1 MRHHIIRRLTQAG
14 AGKPYISTE
23 ETTMSRITRRAL
35 LMGCTVPALA
45 SYAWAQPAYPSRPI
59 RILVGFGAGGGV
71 DTLARIYGQKLSE
84 LLNTP
89 VIVENKP
96 GASELQA
103 VLPLIK
109 AQPDGYTLWMSSAS
123 GLARNPSVRND
134 LPYDPLKNLTFIGR
148 VADIEALIVVRPGLA
163 VNSVA
168 ELIRFAK
175 ANPGKLNYGSAG
187 VGASNHLWTEQ
198 LKMLTQTDMVHVPYK
213 SDADVARE
221 LAGGTLD
228 VALAI
233 PTFAVP
239 FVKDGRIR
247 AIGVTGPQRLDALPE
262 VPRLDESGVA
272 ELRGLGSY
280 LFYGLVGPTGLPAEV
295 VQKLSDGLN
304 RISRMPE
311 TVQTLQGLHYRAT
324 SGSPAE
330 ARQTI
335 ENEVRRWKEIGK
347 TVKIST

>member
-1 MRHHIIRRLTQAG
+1 MH
-14 AGKPYISTE
+14 K
-23 ETTMSRITRRAL
+23 ITRRTL
-35 LMGCTVPALA
+35 LASCAVPALA
-45 SYAWAQPAYPSRPI
+45 PMAWAQPAYPSRPI

-71 DTLARIYGQKLSE
+71 DTLARIFGQKLSE
-84 LLNTP
+84 MLNTP

-109 AQPDGYTLWMSSAS
+109 SQPDGYTLWMSSAS

-134 LPYDPLKNLTFIGR
+134 LPYDPLKNLTFIGH
-148 VADIEALIVVRPGLA
+148 VADIEAVIVVKPGLP
-163 VNSVA
+163 VNSMA
-168 ELIRFAK
+168 ELIRYAK
-175 ANPGKLNYGSAG
+175 SNPGKLNYGSAG

-213 SDADVARE
+213 SDSDVARE
-221 LAGGTLD
+221 LAAGTLD
-228 VALAI
+228 FALAI

-247 AIGVTGPQRLDALPE
+247 AIGVTGPQRLDALPD
-262 VPRLDESGVA
+262 VPRLDESGIA

-280 LFYGLVGPTGLPAEV
+280 LFYQLTGPAGLPADI
-295 VQKLSDGLN
+295 VQKLNEGLN
-304 RISRMPE
+304 KISRMPE
-311 TVQTLQGLHYRAT
+311 TMQTLQGLHYRAT
-324 SGSPAE
+324 TSSPVE
-330 ARQTI
+330 ARQLI
-335 ENEVRRWKEIGK
+335 EAEVRRWKEIGR